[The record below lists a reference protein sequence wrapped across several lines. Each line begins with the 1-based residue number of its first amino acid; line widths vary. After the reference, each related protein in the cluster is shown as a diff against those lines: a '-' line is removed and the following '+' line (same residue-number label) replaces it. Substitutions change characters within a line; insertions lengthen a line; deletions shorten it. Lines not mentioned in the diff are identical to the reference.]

1 MMNISYCKMEE
12 RYNGI
17 KRTHKVLM
25 AEALAFILLS
35 VLVAIVFESNLL
47 VPGML
52 TVNAEVMYNVMMFME
67 LVTICAIPVALK
79 MFSIK
84 FIRRRLS
91 AEGST
96 ALLKWGMLRILL
108 IGLPMLVN
116 TISYYLFMSVAF
128 AYMAGIGLLCFSFIY
143 PSKDRCMD
151 ETKQSDK

>member
-1 MMNISYCKMEE
+1 
-12 RYNGI
+12 
-17 KRTHKVLM
+17 M

-91 AEGST
+91 AEGSHIEV
-96 ALLKWGMLRILL
+96 ILL
-108 IGLPMLVN
+108 QGLRL
-116 TISYYLFMSVAF
+116 
-128 AYMAGIGLLCFSFIY
+128 SFHARSLSILQRLWLQVLQQ
-143 PSKDRCMD
+143 DIL
-151 ETKQSDK
+151 

>member
-1 MMNISYCKMEE
+1 
-12 RYNGI
+12 
-17 KRTHKVLM
+17 
-25 AEALAFILLS
+25 
-35 VLVAIVFESNLL
+35 
-47 VPGML
+47 
-52 TVNAEVMYNVMMFME
+52 MYNVMMFME

-128 AYMAGIGLLCFSFIY
+128 AYMAVIGLLCFSFIY